1 VPGEFANLAATHG
14 AQYMPF
20 DAMGDLDWSRGLLTR
35 RQIEYVAA
43 RLSVLR
49 ECFY

>member
-1 VPGEFANLAATHG
+1 
-14 AQYMPF
+14 
-20 DAMGDLDWSRGLLTR
+20 MGDLTWSRGTLDR